1 MYLSNLVFQKE
12 VSEGGLACK
21 LWAKLPLPFME
32 HVVRVGEGFIRVM
45 PLAIPSCVCAIPS
58 TRG

>member
-1 MYLSNLVFQKE
+1 M
-12 VSEGGLACK
+12 CK

-32 HVVRVGEGFIRVM
+32 HVVRVGEGFIRAT

-58 TRG
+58 PVAKYLRELAKPS